1 MNDLLDTPER
11 VALADTARRFAET
24 EILPFQDQ
32 WEEARQVPRELSE
45 NAAASGLLGV
55 AFPEDVGGGGG
66 DFVDSLIVSEAM
78 YKAGIAGGVNAA
90 LFTIGI
96 ALPHIVDAGNSDQID
111 RWVRPTLNG
120 ELIGSLAV
128 TEPGGGS
135 DVSGLKTSAVKEGE
149 HYIVNGAKTF
159 ITSGVRADFVTTAVR
174 TGGAGPSGVS
184 LLIVPTDTPGF
195 SVTRD
200 LRKLGWNSSDTAE
213 LAFVDCRVPIANI
226 VGEPGTGFKQIAR
239 NFETERLGMAA
250 GAAMQAQRALDIT
263 IQWCRDRVTFGQP
276 LIKNQLVQF
285 RLAEMTRK
293 LEVSLVYTHSIV
305 RRRDAGETDLVAD
318 CCFAKNTAVEAA
330 EWVVNT
336 CLQLFGGTGYMHG
349 AEIERIYRDIRI
361 QGIGGGAVEVLALHA
376 AKRRGLTS

>member
-1 MNDLLDTPER
+1 MNELIDTPER
-11 VALADTARRFAET
+11 AALADTARRFAEK

-32 WEEARQVPRELSE
+32 WEEARLIPRELSKK
-45 NAAASGLLGV
+45 AAAAGLLGV
-55 AFPEDVGGGGG
+55 AFPEDIGGGGG
-66 DFVDSLIVSEAM
+66 DFIDSLIVSESM
-78 YKAGIAGGVNAA
+78 YKVGIAGGVNAG
-90 LFTIGI
+90 LFTMGI
-96 ALPHIVDAGNSDQID
+96 AVPHIAEAGDPDQID
-111 RWVRPTLNG
+111 RWVRPTLLG

-135 DVSGLKTSAVKEGE
+135 DVSGLKTSAVRDGD
-149 HYIVNGAKTF
+149 HFVVNGAKTF

-174 TGGAGPSGVS
+174 TGSAGPSGVS
-184 LLIVPTDTPGF
+184 LLIIPTDTPGF
-195 SVTRD
+195 SVTRN

-213 LAFVDCRVPIANI
+213 LAFFDCRVPVTNL

-263 IQWCRDRVTFGQP
+263 IEWCRDRVTFGQP

-285 RLAEMTRK
+285 RLAEMSRK
-293 LEVSLVYTHSIV
+293 LEVSLVYTHSIA
-305 RRRDAGETDLVAD
+305 RRRDADETDLVAE